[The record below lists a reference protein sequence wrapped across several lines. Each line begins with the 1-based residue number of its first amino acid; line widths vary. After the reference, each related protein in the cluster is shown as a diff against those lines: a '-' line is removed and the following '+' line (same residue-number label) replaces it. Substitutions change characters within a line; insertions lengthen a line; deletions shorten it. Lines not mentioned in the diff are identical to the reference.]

1 MQKQK
6 RTEKLKGK
14 AQRKAQSKK
23 SIVYVQASF
32 NNTIISLT
40 DEHGKVLA
48 WASAG
53 SVGFKGAR
61 KSTPFAAQ
69 MTAEHVCRKSVEKGF
84 GQVDVFLKGA
94 GSGRETALRALQA
107 SELQILSLSD
117 ITPLPH
123 NGCRPSKKRR
133 L

>member
-1 MQKQK
+1 MQKI
-6 RTEKLKGK
+6 KGK
-14 AQRKAQSKK
+14 TRRKGKGKK
-23 SIVYVQASF
+23 SLVYVQASF
-32 NNTIISLT
+32 NNTIISMT
-40 DEHGKVLA
+40 NQYGQVLA

-69 MTAEHVCRKSVEKGF
+69 MTAEQVCRKSLEKGF
-84 GQVDVFLKGA
+84 GQVDVFIKGA
-94 GSGRETALRALQA
+94 GSGRETSLRAIQA
-107 SELQILSLSD
+107 SGLKIASISD

-123 NGCRPSKKRR
+123 NGCRPSKRRR